1 MSKVTWKMKLLLVV
15 SFLPVLLSACTAAP
29 RAQSID
35 EKARDIYRSLMCPIC
50 SGQTLEESQ
59 SALSVQMRATV
70 KEMLEQGKTKEE
82 ILQFFVERY
91 GEGVLAAPPKS
102 RAYLLLWLAPVI
114 ALGIGGFLVALVIR
128 SGLRRKEDVAEASA
142 QDTQYWQ
149 ERLQTDLKD
158 WEAGK
163 PKTIKKPA
171 KRQSRK
177 M

>member
-1 MSKVTWKMKLLLVV
+1 MSRIPWKLKLLLVA
-15 SFLPVLLSACTAAP
+15 SFLPLFVSACSASP
-29 RAQSID
+29 QAQSID

-59 SALSVQMRATV
+59 SALSAQMRVTV
-70 KEMLEQGKTKEE
+70 REMLEQGKTKEE

-102 RAYLLLWLAPVI
+102 RAYLLLWLAPLI
-114 ALGIGGFLVALVIR
+114 ALGIGGFLVARVIR
-128 SGLRRKEDVAEASA
+128 SGLSRKERVAEAPA
-142 QDTQYWQ
+142 LDTQYWQ

-163 PKTIKKPA
+163 PKTIGRPA
-171 KRQSRK
+171 KRKVR
-177 M
+177 